1 MEAEENAHA
10 RSPSAEPLD
19 NLPAGVQDKIG
30 IICGDVRGVLLIQKA
45 RVLYQGICPLIG
57 FTTWSCNMFL
67 PAAIW
72 SHLNIKQHFPY
83 LESPDC

>member
-1 MEAEENAHA
+1 MIEAEENAQS

-30 IICGDVRGVLLIQKA
+30 IVCGDARGVLLIQKA

-57 FTTWSCNMFL
+57 FTTLSGLVSSTL
-67 PAAIW
+67 PCL
-72 SHLNIKQHFPY
+72 HQ
-83 LESPDC
+83 CGVT